1 MSLKQRQQQ
10 LMAYILGNGDDIAE
24 HVLGD
29 DQAST
34 ALRLHIYRNNYQAS
48 LRNVLESDFEML
60 GLYLGDALFEQMVA
74 DYRVAY
80 PSKYASLR
88 EFGAQLPEFLR
99 THPPFNEHPQLAEL
113 ARFERLLLRAFDAAD
128 APRAQVDDLLALA
141 HDQWPELQ
149 LRFHPSVQMFSAQ
162 WNVVPIWQALK
173 AQQTPP
179 QPQQADNSVWV
190 LWRNAERLTEFG
202 SVDSLEARC
211 LSAFMSGNSLSE
223 VAEQLLDHQT
233 EEALT
238 QWVVETLLRWLQQGW
253 IRQLVTPQDVV
264 SLKVLSSE

>member
-10 LMAYILGNGDDIAE
+10 LMAYILGNGDEIAE
-24 HVLGD
+24 HIQGD
-29 DQAST
+29 DRAL
-34 ALRLHIYRNNYQAS
+34 AGLRLHIYRNNYQAG
-48 LRNVLESDFEML
+48 LRGVLESDFEML
-60 GLYLGDALFEQMVA
+60 GLYLGDTLFEQMVTGYLA
-74 DYRVAY
+74 AY
-80 PSKYASLR
+80 PSKYKSLR
-88 EFGAQLPEFLR
+88 DFGTQLPEFLR

-141 HDQWPELQ
+141 HDQWPELK
-149 LRFHPSVQMFSAQ
+149 LRFHPSVQVFSAQ

-173 AQQTPP
+173 AQQAPP
-179 QPQQADNSVWV
+179 QATAEISVWV

-238 QWVVETLLRWLQQGW
+238 QWLVETLMRWLQQGW
-253 IRQLVTPQDVV
+253 IRQLVTAQDCV
-264 SLKVLSSE
+264 SLRVLSSD